1 MLVLDGSMGEGGGQ
15 ILRSALSLSL
25 LTRRPITIE
34 NIRAGR
40 SKPGLR
46 PQHRQC
52 VLAAARISNAEHRGA
67 DVGSRSLVFSPGP
80 VTHGAYRFDI
90 GTAGSTSLVLQT
102 LALPLS
108 QGDGLSEIRI
118 TGGTHVPMSPP
129 FDFLHHC
136 WARWMDAIGLD
147 VAVQLVRPG
156 YYPPGGGEI
165 RATVRA
171 PARVCALDRVER
183 GRLQRVHGTSAV
195 SRLPRPIA
203 QRQRNAARRRL
214 TELGVPVTI
223 DVVETD
229 APSPGTYVVLCA
241 EFDHAW
247 AVFSSLG
254 QRGKPA
260 ERVAQE
266 ACAELLEH
274 VRTPGAV
281 DPRSA
286 DQIVLPLALAQ
297 GVSRYSTSKVTS
309 HLLTNVEVV
318 RAMVETPI
326 QVDGPVGQ
334 PGTVTIGEG

>member
-1 MLVLDGSMGEGGGQ
+1 MMAGSMVVLDGAMGEGGGQ
-15 ILRSALSLSL
+15 ILRSALALSVV
-25 LTRRPITIE
+25 TGRTVTIE
-34 NIRAGR
+34 HIRAGR

-52 VLAAARISNAEHRGA
+52 VLAAARISAAGFRGA
-67 DVGSRSLVFSPGP
+67 EIGSGSLTFTPGP
-80 VTHGAYRFDI
+80 VRSGLYRFDI

-108 QGDGLSEIRI
+108 RGDGPSEVHI

-129 FDFLHHC
+129 LDFLHHG
-136 WARWMDAIGLD
+136 WARWMDAIGLR
-147 VAVQLVRPG
+147 VAVRLVRAG
-156 YYPPGGGEI
+156 YYPPGGGKI
-165 RATVRA
+165 RATVRG
-171 PARVCALDRVER
+171 PARVGTLDRVDR

-195 SRLPRPIA
+195 SRLPRSIA
-203 QRQRNAARRRL
+203 QRQCDAACHHL
-214 TELGVPVTI
+214 TDLGVPVTI

-266 ACAELLEH
+266 ACDELLDH
-274 VRTPGAV
+274 VRIGGAV
-281 DPRSA
+281 DPHAA
-286 DQIVLPLALAQ
+286 DQIVLPLALAS
-297 GVSRYSTSKVTS
+297 V
-309 HLLTNVEVV
+309 L
-318 RAMVETPI
+318 
-326 QVDGPVGQ
+326 
-334 PGTVTIGEG
+334 